1 MRLRLSL
8 LVAFLA
14 CHSVSALIPVKR
26 DHSTHEYYVLEHL
39 PGAGASIHEC
49 VKALGVE
56 LVEQVGEL
64 QNHWVVRAE
73 KQSLSTR
80 DENSATDFVLER
92 FDALRTRADEP
103 LLHRSNDASRARE
116 IVSSVRYLS
125 RQTLRKRTKRD
136 DSLLD
141 RAPPPII
148 APAEELG
155 VNATAQAVALRM
167 GINDPM
173 FTQQWHLVND
183 EFPQHMMNATPV
195 WELGL
200 TGQGVISALVDDGL
214 DYTSDDLAA
223 NFVRSPLCSYTCAYA
238 CLPGR
243 SGFIRL

>member
-1 MRLRLSL
+1 M
-8 LVAFLA
+8 
-14 CHSVSALIPVKR
+14 
-26 DHSTHEYYVLEHL
+26 
-39 PGAGASIHEC
+39 
-49 VKALGVE
+49 E

-80 DENSATDFVLER
+80 DENPATDFVLEK
-92 FDALRTRADEP
+92 FDALRTRAHEP
-103 LLHRSNDASRARE
+103 LSHRSTDAPRARE

-183 EFPQHMMNATPV
+183 EFPQHMMNATPI
-195 WELGL
+195 WEMGL

-223 NFVRSPLCSYTCAYA
+223 NFVRSTLYS
-238 CLPGR
+238 
-243 SGFIRL
+243 